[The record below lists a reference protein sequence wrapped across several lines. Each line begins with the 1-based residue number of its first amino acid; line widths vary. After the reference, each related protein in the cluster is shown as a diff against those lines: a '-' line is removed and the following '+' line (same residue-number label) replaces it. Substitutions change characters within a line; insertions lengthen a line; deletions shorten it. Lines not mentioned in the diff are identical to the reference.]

1 MTNSSGRRIALFGGA
16 FDPPHLGHAVVIQS
30 ILDSG
35 WVDELWLMPSGAQ
48 RYDKST
54 QATAAQRLIMCQL
67 FLAECFP
74 NNQRVK
80 IETADLDGRIVDS
93 ATLKALEFMLEQHPT
108 KRFFVVIGSDNI
120 KNLPSWKFADR
131 LLKEANFI
139 AVTRAGQPFHG
150 EPPSNVRLLEPKQA
164 SSISSTEVR
173 KSLSRRSNL
182 SGLLPNKV
190 GRYILENELYDLG

>member
-35 WVDELWLMPSGAQ
+35 LVDELWLMPSGAQ

-93 ATLKALEFMLEQHPT
+93 ATLKALGFMLEQHPT

-173 KSLSRRSNL
+173 KSLSSRGNL
-182 SGLLPNKV
+182 SGLLPSKV
-190 GRYILENELYDLG
+190 CRYILENELYDLG